1 MTHHSC
7 FFGYMTG
14 QLRPVPRPPEHTKTP
29 RKAGQEARL
38 PIAWQLPSKERGFRR
53 DQLMQI
59 LYFILLLS
67 LITLCPE
74 PVSSDAYVI
83 TDPTP
88 IVQIEN
94 NMIYILNSK
103 EF

>member
-1 MTHHSC
+1 
-7 FFGYMTG
+7 
-14 QLRPVPRPPEHTKTP
+14 
-29 RKAGQEARL
+29 
-38 PIAWQLPSKERGFRR
+38 
-53 DQLMQI
+53 MQI

>member
-1 MTHHSC
+1 
-7 FFGYMTG
+7 
-14 QLRPVPRPPEHTKTP
+14 
-29 RKAGQEARL
+29 
-38 PIAWQLPSKERGFRR
+38 
-53 DQLMQI
+53 MQI
-59 LYFILLLS
+59 LYLVLLLS
-67 LITLCPE
+67 YTTFCPA
-74 PVSSDAYVI
+74 PISSDAYVI

>member
-1 MTHHSC
+1 
-7 FFGYMTG
+7 
-14 QLRPVPRPPEHTKTP
+14 
-29 RKAGQEARL
+29 
-38 PIAWQLPSKERGFRR
+38 
-53 DQLMQI
+53 MQI

-67 LITLCPE
+67 FITLCPAH
-74 PVSSDAYVI
+74 VSSDAYVI
-83 TDPTP
+83 TDPIP